1 MVSLTKCIFFRV
13 VEVSVIMPYT
23 LEEFNDLKQFDF
35 RMGVANAAGV
45 DINKVVISAIWE
57 RQNRRSSGRSLLA
70 TSVEVRNSNFVQNR
84 HAETFFDIFG
94 GCRLVE

>member
-1 MVSLTKCIFFRV
+1 MR
-13 VEVSVIMPYT
+13 YT
-23 LEEFNDLKQFDF
+23 LEDFDDSRQFGF

-45 DINKVVISAIWE
+45 DINKVVISAIRE

-84 HAETFFDIFG
+84 HAETFFDVFR
-94 GCRLVE
+94 GCRIVE